1 MQLGAFPAGHQAE
14 VSPPWRGGACVIPL
28 TRGPQGTRIQRDGD
42 GGARGCGT
50 GWGRPLRGDGVL
62 AWGDGKVL
70 ATAAATA
77 AQQGD
82 GAQHRRAAP
91 TVVTTRGP
99 MLRVFYLDSQIQGEG
114 RQLTYDLVHD

>member
-1 MQLGAFPAGHQAE
+1 M
-14 VSPPWRGGACVIPL
+14 
-28 TRGPQGTRIQRDGD
+28 
-42 GGARGCGT
+42 
-50 GWGRPLRGDGVL
+50 

-82 GAQHRRAAP
+82 GARHRRAAP

-99 MLRVFYLDSQIQGEG
+99 MLCVFYLDSQIQGEG